1 MARRYLNKMPGPPD
15 LLNKFPPATPAD
27 EIFAQWVTQYDPRW
41 NNDPE
46 PPLLE
51 IYQSHL
57 AWPVDAANNPAP
69 PLKEENEAA
78 GPEAENPET
87 DPHRDFGLDPE
98 IWQPAL
104 EHFRELLESL
114 GWELADSDSNKDF
127 SHYYLK
133 QPPGQ
138 EWQPTKKL
146 FQELSGYNRSVK
158 DNWD

>member
-1 MARRYLNKMPGPPD
+1 MARRYLNKMPGPPA
-15 LLNKFPPATPAD
+15 LLQKFPPALPAD
-27 EIFAQWVTQYDPRW
+27 AIFAQWVTQYDPRW
-41 NNDPE
+41 NNEPE

-57 AWPVDAANNPAP
+57 AWPVDADNNPAP
-69 PLKEENEAA
+69 PLE
-78 GPEAENPET
+78 EAEDQD
-87 DPHRDFGLDPE
+87 DPAENGRRQDFGLDPE

-104 EHFRELLESL
+104 EHFLALLEAR
-114 GWELADSDSNKDF
+114 GWKLADSDSNKDF
-127 SHYYLK
+127 NHYYLK
-133 QPPGQ
+133 QPPGR

>member
-1 MARRYLNKMPGPPD
+1 MARRYLNKLPGPPD
-15 LLNKFPPATPAD
+15 LLQKFPPAAPAD
-27 EIFAQWVTQYDPRW
+27 EIFAQWVTPYDPRW
-41 NNDPE
+41 NNEPE

-51 IYQSHL
+51 IYQSPL
-57 AWPVDAANNPAP
+57 AWPVDPDNNPAP
-69 PLKEENEAA
+69 PLEEADPA
-78 GPEAENPET
+78 GYPAENGPRQ
-87 DPHRDFGLDPE
+87 DSDLDPE

-104 EHFRELLESL
+104 EHFRALLESL
-114 GWELADSDSNKDF
+114 GWELTDSDSNKDF

-158 DNWD
+158 DNW